1 MKLLSENN
9 ETFVPIQV
17 IPQET
22 TLSKK
27 REIGSANMLL
37 GQLPTLA
44 GAKELSTAYK
54 VVFPAGVT
62 GKLMTLKNGANAGLA
77 TTSVIGES
85 GKIAGQAGL
94 QSLSNFAS
102 PLAVFSAL
110 SMITGQYF
118 MAEINKSIKA
128 LSENIEEVQKQ
139 IDTSEE
145 SVVFSAS
152 IFLQEIKNDW
162 NLILESENFKLSVIS
177 NIIKT
182 VNDLTSSC
190 YYFENRLNTKMSELK
205 TNLQK
210 NKISEDMLL
219 SEINRNKEFLK
230 QAYELRSCLKL
241 ILIFLTSGVTE
252 SNSEDIK
259 QAIKKDEDLL
269 FSVTVKQL
277 EHKIDEIIELIK
289 SAPSLKMQKQGLEIK
304 ENIISIRNIT
314 RDRYNNLVNKN
325 ITETIERIEKIDRDG
340 QTFFIEG
347 DKLYIEEIA

>member
-1 MKLLSENN
+1 MGTSFIFLSAVLYFANRKTSRASLNRDSLLTANLPSFTALIPANN
-9 ETFVPIQV
+9 
-17 IPQET
+17 
-22 TLSKK
+22 K

-62 GKLMTLKNGANAGLA
+62 GQLMTLKNGANAGLA
-77 TTSVIGES
+77 TTSIIGES

-94 QSLSNFAS
+94 QSLSNLAS

-162 NLILESENFKLSVIS
+162 NLILESEDFKVSIIS

-182 VNDLTSSC
+182 INDLTSSC
-190 YYFENRLNTKMSELK
+190 YYFENRLNTKLSELK

-210 NKISEDMLL
+210 NKISEDILL
-219 SEINRNKEFLK
+219 SEVNRNKEFLK

-241 ILIFLTSGVTE
+241 MQNYCAGRRKPFLPVVKNGSILR
-252 SNSEDIK
+252 K
-259 QAIKKDEDLL
+259 Q
-269 FSVTVKQL
+269 SVLRLSV
-277 EHKIDEIIELIK
+277 
-289 SAPSLKMQKQGLEIK
+289 
-304 ENIISIRNIT
+304 
-314 RDRYNNLVNKN
+314 
-325 ITETIERIEKIDRDG
+325 
-340 QTFFIEG
+340 
-347 DKLYIEEIA
+347 

>member
-77 TTSVIGES
+77 TTSIIGES
-85 GKIAGQAGL
+85 GKITGQAGL
-94 QSLSNFAS
+94 QSLSNLAS

-162 NLILESENFKLSVIS
+162 TLILESEDFKVSVIS

-182 VNDLTSSC
+182 INDLTSSC

-205 TNLQK
+205 INLQK

-219 SEINRNKEFLK
+219 SELNRNKEFLK
-230 QAYELRSCLKL
+230 QAYELRSCLKM

-252 SNSEDIK
+252 SNSKDIK
-259 QAIKKDEDLL
+259 QALKKDEDLL

>member
-77 TTSVIGES
+77 TTSIIGES

-94 QSLSNFAS
+94 QSLSNLAS

-162 NLILESENFKLSVIS
+162 TLILESEDFKVSVIS

-182 VNDLTSSC
+182 INDLTSSC

-205 TNLQK
+205 INLQK

-219 SEINRNKEFLK
+219 SELNRNKEFLK
-230 QAYELRSCLKL
+230 QAYELRSCLKM

-252 SNSEDIK
+252 SNSKDIK
-259 QAIKKDEDLL
+259 QALKKDEDLL

>member
-77 TTSVIGES
+77 TTSIIGES

-94 QSLSNFAS
+94 QSLSNLAS

-152 IFLQEIKNDW
+152 IFMQEIKNDW
-162 NLILESENFKLSVIS
+162 TLILESEDFKVSVIS

-182 VNDLTSSC
+182 INDLTSSC

-205 TNLQK
+205 INLQK

-219 SEINRNKEFLK
+219 SELNRNKEFLK
-230 QAYELRSCLKL
+230 QAYELRSCLKM

-252 SNSEDIK
+252 SNSKDIK
-259 QAIKKDEDLL
+259 QALKKDEDLL

>member
-1 MKLLSENN
+1 MMLLSENN

-118 MAEINKSIKA
+118 MAEIDKSIKA

-219 SEINRNKEFLK
+219 SEVNRNKEFLK
-230 QAYELRSCLKL
+230 QAYELRSCLKM

-252 SNSEDIK
+252 SNSKDIK
-259 QAIKKDEDLL
+259 QALKKDEDLL

-289 SAPSLKMQKQGLEIK
+289 SAPSLKMQQHGLGIK
-304 ENIISIRNIT
+304 EKIISIRNIT

-347 DKLYIEEIA
+347 GKLYIEEIT